1 MPAYGDSAANPPE
14 VNYWTLMT
22 GDHAASAAA
31 AAAGHQA
38 LADILA
44 TEMAQ
49 LSSNAT
55 MTATVGW
62 QGVGGTAMTLSAAQ
76 LAEIMGLAVAWLQQG
91 SLQAAELVQ
100 AYHTASQGM
109 IPGPV
114 CTTNRT
120 TQASL
125 VATNFFGVNQPAITG
140 LDIAYGEHWT
150 QNASVMAAYQAV
162 VTAVLA
168 ALAIPPPFA
177 PPTANPASAALS
189 GAAQAGAT
197 AGANSLQSGFQGMS
211 ETANAASPAAQGT
224 ASTATEGMSSMSSMM
239 GMPMQMAGQFGQMF
253 GQVPQMLGQAPQ
265 MLSQAM
271 QMPMGMLGQL
281 SSTSGLGGT
290 DAAAE
295 EAALQHGAMGPGMAA
310 AGLGGAGG
318 GGGGGLGAGG
328 GGVVPSSS
336 YTRPVSSFA
345 TPTSPKLP
353 AGFTGGVPA
362 AEFTAGATHGSGG
375 GGGGLYGAPTAMAN
389 RDGAGN
395 AEQRPNRTMQ
405 LTARPGIDRGTGS
418 QN

>member
-1 MPAYGDSAANPPE
+1 MPGYGDSAANPPE

-76 LAEIMGLAVAWLQQG
+76 LAQIMGMAVAWLQQG

-100 AYHTASQGM
+100 AYQTASQGM

-120 TQASL
+120 TQAGL
-125 VATNFFGVNQPAITG
+125 VATNFLGMNQPAITS

-150 QNASVMAAYQAV
+150 QNATVMAAYQAV

-177 PPTANPASAALS
+177 PPTANPAAAALS
-189 GAAQAGAT
+189 SAAEAGVS

-211 ETANAASPAAQGT
+211 ETANASAPAAQTT
-224 ASTATEGMSSMSSMM
+224 AGTATEGMSSMSSMM

-253 GQVPQMLGQAPQ
+253 GQAPQMLGQAPQ

-281 SSTSGLGGT
+281 SSASGLGGT
-290 DAAAE
+290 DAAE
-295 EAALQHGAMGPGMAA
+295 KAALQQGALAPGMAA
-310 AGLGGAGG
+310 AGIGGAGG

-328 GGVVPSSS
+328 GGAMPTSS

-345 TPTSPKLP
+345 TPSSPKLP
-353 AGFTGGVPA
+353 AEFTGAAPA
-362 AEFTAGATHGSGG
+362 AEFTAGSTHGSGG
-375 GGGGLYGAPTAMAN
+375 AGGGLYGAPAAMAN
-389 RDGAGN
+389 RDGGGN

-405 LTARPGIDRGTGS
+405 LTARPGIDRGDR
-418 QN
+418 

>member
-49 LSSNAT
+49 LTSNAT

-62 QGVGGTAMTLSAAQ
+62 QGVGGTAMTVSAAQ

-100 AYHTASQGM
+100 AYHTAAQGM

-120 TQASL
+120 TQAGL
-125 VATNFFGVNQPAITG
+125 VATNFLGVNQPAITS
-140 LDIAYGEHWT
+140 LDISYGEHWT
-150 QNASVMAAYQAV
+150 QNAAVMAAYQAV

-177 PPTANPASAALS
+177 PPTSNPAAAALS

-197 AGANSLQSGFQGMS
+197 AATNSLQSGFQGMS
-211 ETANAASPAAQGT
+211 ETANAASPATQGA

-265 MLSQAM
+265 MLSQAV

-281 SSTSGLGGT
+281 SSTSGVGGA

-295 EAALQHGAMGPGMAA
+295 EAALQQGAMAPGVAA

-328 GGVVPSSS
+328 GVAPATS

-345 TPTSPKLP
+345 TPSSPKLP

-362 AEFTAGATHGSGG
+362 AEFTPGGTQGTGG
-375 GGGGLYGAPTAMAN
+375 GAGGGLYGAPGAMAN

-405 LTARPGIDRGTGS
+405 LTARPGIDRGDR
-418 QN
+418 